1 MRFITTPISD
11 TNELRERIIWA
22 FQFLSADMNA
32 QLMASYKRRLRY
44 CIDVQESSVEQNYE
58 D

>member
-11 TNELRERIIWA
+11 INELRERIIWA
-22 FQFLSADMNA
+22 FQFLSVDMIA
-32 QLMASYKRRLRY
+32 QVMASYERRLRY
-44 CIDVQESSVEQNYE
+44 CIDVQGSSVEQNYE